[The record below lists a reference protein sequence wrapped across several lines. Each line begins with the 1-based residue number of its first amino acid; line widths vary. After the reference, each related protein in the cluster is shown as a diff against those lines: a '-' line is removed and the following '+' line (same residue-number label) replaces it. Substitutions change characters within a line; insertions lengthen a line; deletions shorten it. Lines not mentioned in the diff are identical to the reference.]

1 MSENQASQSIA
12 MDLNVRHLFRS
23 ARQALSFGGGSLMTR
38 FSRSCAYSIFA
49 ALMLACLAGAPP
61 AAAETVLRI
70 ANLAEPASL
79 DPHKTQLS
87 EGNITP
93 NLFEGLVVLDP
104 RGNIALASQNPGR

>member
-1 MSENQASQSIA
+1 MAC
-12 MDLNVRHLFRS
+12 FGRS
-23 ARQALSFGGGSLMTR
+23 RACG
-38 FSRSCAYSIFA
+38 IFA

-70 ANLAEPASL
+70 ANLAL
-79 DPHKTQLS
+79 DPHKTQL
-87 EGNITP
+87 EPENNITP